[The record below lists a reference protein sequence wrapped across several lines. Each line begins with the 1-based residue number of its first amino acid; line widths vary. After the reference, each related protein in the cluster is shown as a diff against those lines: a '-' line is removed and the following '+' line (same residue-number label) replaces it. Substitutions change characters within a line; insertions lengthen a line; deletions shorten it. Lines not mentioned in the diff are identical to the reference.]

1 MQHPRFVRSGGGGG
15 GVAAGGM
22 VEGGSDARRNNMHA
36 LGVMLTQ
43 YGQNFSDGHWEN
55 DVNTI

>member
-1 MQHPRFVRSGGGGG
+1 
-15 GVAAGGM
+15 M

-55 DVNTI
+55 DVRTIWSERQ